1 MQLARDIH
9 MIDNNFSNESSGK
22 SSRAGKK
29 ILTFIHGLGLACGL
43 ILSSWFLAR
52 TFQTTAPV
60 ASAPSV
66 APLEDPSDAFHA
78 SGPWGMLMV
87 DTIYT
92 EKPAHF
98 IDVAPLLKSEE
109 KWLFPGMDLGDV
121 CQWMTTNGFDEKA
134 IEELVTA
141 EPEENPQGL
150 YLHPT
155 QKWIAALEP
164 SQRKKM
170 HTLLAK
176 NSINHFSQ
184 NPYLFSP
191 DVLQEI
197 RSNPIM
203 QGEIGELF
211 DKLIYPRGTAMCLSD
226 VGCLLFHLKDPQ
238 QGPEWLKLLTRN
250 KTLLLKLEI
259 DNSSD
264 IPALVNYWSGPYNL
278 KDFQPLLESFKRENR
293 TTRLDVIH
301 LLPPVARQ
309 IAYTYPLEDGVGE
322 RRDCHWTAINFF
334 EESKNDKFLDL
345 REIALELESHYVNVE
360 KPEKFGDIIMF
371 TPDGN
376 DVLHSCVYIAADLVF
391 TKNGMGV
398 HQPWTISSLQE
409 VATIYRDMKIIVKR
423 RK

>member
-1 MQLARDIH
+1 MHLTRDIL
-9 MIDNNFSNESSGK
+9 MIDNNFSNKSSGN
-22 SSRAGKK
+22 SLRAGKK
-29 ILTFIHGLGLACGL
+29 WLAFIHGLGLACGL

-52 TFQTTAPV
+52 AFQTPAPV
-60 ASAPSV
+60 SSIPSV
-66 APLEDPSDAFHA
+66 APLADPSDAFHT
-78 SGPWGMLMV
+78 SGPWGTLMV
-87 DTIYT
+87 ETIYT

-109 KWLFPGMDLGDV
+109 KWLFPAMDLGDV
-121 CQWMTTNGFDEKA
+121 RQWMMINGFDEKA
-134 IEELVTA
+134 IQELVSA
-141 EPEENPQGL
+141 EPEEDSQGI

-155 QKWIAALEP
+155 QPWIAALEP
-164 SQRKKM
+164 SQRKKI

-176 NSINHFSQ
+176 NSINHFSE
-184 NPYLFSP
+184 NPYLFSS
-191 DVLQEI
+191 DVLLEI

-211 DKLIYPRGTAMCLSD
+211 DKLLYPRGTAMCLSD
-226 VGCLLFHLKDPQ
+226 VGCLLFHVKDPQ
-238 QGPEWLKLLTRN
+238 QCPEWLKLLTRN

-259 DNSSD
+259 DGSSD
-264 IPALVNYWSGPYNL
+264 IPALADYWSGPFNL
-278 KDFQPLLESFKRENR
+278 KDFQPLLESLKRENR
-293 TTRLDVIH
+293 TSRLDVIH

-309 IAYTYPLEDGVGE
+309 IAYTYPLEDGAGE
-322 RRDCHWTAINFF
+322 KRDCHWTVINFF
-334 EESKNDKFLDL
+334 EESKNDKFLNL
-345 REIALELESHYVNVE
+345 QEIALELKSNYISVE
-360 KPEKFGDIIMF
+360 KPDKFGDIIMF

-409 VATIYRDMKIIVKR
+409 VASIYGDMKIIVKR